1 MSRTQES
8 TGRVVGIAISALL
21 GAAFFNIIIGVFG
34 LSPAVVGCAL
44 FVAVAIVMC
53 RRPQKDNAPQ

>member
-8 TGRVVGIAISALL
+8 TGRAVGIAISALL

-34 LSPAVVGCAL
+34 LSPAIVGLVL
-44 FVAVAIVMC
+44 FVSLAIVMC